1 MNIEKFKKAINFQD
15 PMLCVQGDIFE
26 TPADHI
32 AFAVNYPNSEG
43 EYNNSDT
50 GFAAKVCEDHWPELA
65 NIKFE
70 KGEIRSHRSMGKTF
84 HAMAVHTNEI
94 GGWKNAPELIR
105 VCLNKLP
112 TSSVEVIAV
121 VLIGG
126 GISGKK
132 WKAGLDNIIGMSQSY
147 KTVVLYIKEKN
158 YYEAALRTG
167 IAFQGIPL
175 ELFPKTIKYRA
186 ALVA

>member
-1 MNIEKFKKAINFQD
+1 
-15 PMLCVQGDIFE
+15 
-26 TPADHI
+26 
-32 AFAVNYPNSEG
+32 
-43 EYNNSDT
+43 
-50 GFAAKVCEDHWPELA
+50 
-65 NIKFE
+65 
-70 KGEIRSHRSMGKTF
+70 
-84 HAMAVHTNEI
+84 MAVHTNEI